1 MACSGG
7 QGISVQPLVGRSPRG
22 RAGSLRASRHSPART
37 RGTPPSAGGRPPTL
51 PLPAPPGGSRCARRG
66 CGGPFRHQAWGD
78 PGSLGWMRPRAGR
91 AKKNDSPGQQVV
103 ARPGDC
109 GGFAQSVSAE
119 RRRGTLFG
127 PWGPTAK
134 GTRTRAVRRA
144 SPGIERSERGP
155 HLQHR
160 PWIRSVGESHFPSG
174 LFPHLFPAFHRLPC
188 RLP

>member
-7 QGISVQPLVGRSPRG
+7 RVSPCSRWSGGARAAGRGPCGRLDIAWLAQGDPAKRG
-22 RAGSLRASRHSPART
+22 RP
-37 RGTPPSAGGRPPTL
+37 PPTL
-51 PLPAPPGGSRCARRG
+51 PLPAPPGGEPVRPPGLRGPVQTPSVGRSRLARVDVPT
-66 CGGPFRHQAWGD
+66 GGSSQ
-78 PGSLGWMRPRAGR
+78 
-91 AKKNDSPGQQVV
+91 KNDSPGQQAV
-103 ARPGDC
+103 ARAGDC